1 MWGKHKESDTDI
13 HLPNRTTGTRI
24 PHTDS
29 ELHARVAHMDIKLL
43 EHRINTL
50 EQNLRSR
57 QNHMHHMEKCMALQA
72 HSIIPCTPTMS
83 GITTHPTIGIVLIV
97 LTNTYEPCDTRLGQ
111 RLGTVYTRL
120 QVLYPVQTMKSPSM
134 VLMGTR

>member
-1 MWGKHKESDTDI
+1 MWGKHKESDTEI
-13 HLPNRTTGTRI
+13 HLPNRTTGTRT

-29 ELHARVAHMDIKLL
+29 ELHARVAHMEIHLL

-57 QNHMHHMEKCMALQA
+57 QNHMHHMEICMGLQA
-72 HSIIPCTPTMS
+72 HSISPCIPTLS
-83 GITTHPTIGIVLIV
+83 GITTHPTIGMVLIGIRTHT
-97 LTNTYEPCDTRLGQ
+97 LPQTRTSPCDTRLGQ

-120 QVLYPVQTMKSPSM
+120 QVLCPVQT
-134 VLMGTR
+134 